1 MQYVISAVA
10 SPFLGAAVD
19 MFGHRVIL
27 TTMSAMAL
35 VAVHLTFSLAPE
47 GLAHPVRDTPP
58 TLVVCRCGIMAV
70 LVLVAV
76 LVAMLVLVLVLVNLI
91 LIVAIYSDRTVCMHR
106 HSCTSRWSGK
116 ALRTPSTQRRS
127 GPPSRP
133 PSTRS
138 DSVWPISEDPQRH
151 FDLGPHFDGHV
162 LADIW
167 FPSNIPRLFG
177 PFDGRFG

>member
-1 MQYVISAVA
+1 
-10 SPFLGAAVD
+10 

-47 GLAHPVRDTPP
+47 GMAHPVRDTPP

-76 LVAMLVLVLVLVNLI
+76 PVAVLVLVLVLVNLI
-91 LIVAIYSDRTVCMHR
+91 LIVAIYSDRTVCVHR

-116 ALRTPSTQRRS
+116 ALRTPFTQRRS
-127 GPPSRP
+127 GPPSRQ

-138 DSVWPISEDPQRH
+138 DNVWPISGGSPAT
-151 FDLGPHFDGHV
+151 F
-162 LADIW
+162 
-167 FPSNIPRLFG
+167 
-177 PFDGRFG
+177 RFGTSRILDSS